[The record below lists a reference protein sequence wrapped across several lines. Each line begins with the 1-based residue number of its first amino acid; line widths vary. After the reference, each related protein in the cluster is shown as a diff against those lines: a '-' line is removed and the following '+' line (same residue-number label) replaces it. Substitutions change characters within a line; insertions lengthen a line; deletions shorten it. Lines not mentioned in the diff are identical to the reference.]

1 MSELAFLRKST
12 DPSVEN
18 STDTTQWFSDLTTQW
33 THLESKNKTKKK
45 RLMPGY
51 HPKESD

>member
-45 RLMPGY
+45 
-51 HPKESD
+51 D